1 MPICPRK
8 KAQKPESIHVHPR
21 PHRQRPSNYC
31 PSSSSARRPSDTPDE
46 RNGELFSYASPFPRL
61 YFPSEGLSRAPG
73 SPRGLA
79 RVGAGCPGVW
89 ARWGLAA
96 PRPGQASTQ
105 ARRNRQVPR
114 NVRHGGPAGN
124 PERPRRRPSMAQYLE
139 RHDVVELRF
148 VPFRYDSVEPQE
160 LSGATDQLR
169 GIDLP
174 CRACRFLGPQVIIS
188 SRV

>member
-1 MPICPRK
+1 M
-8 KAQKPESIHVHPR
+8 SIPVLTGSAHPTI
-21 PHRQRPSNYC
+21 
-31 PSSSSARRPSDTPDE
+31 ARRRRQHVGPPIPPTNE
-46 RNGELFSYASPFPRL
+46 TENLFSYASPFPRL
-61 YFPSEGLSRAPG
+61 YFPTQSPG

-89 ARWGLAA
+89 AIWGLAA

-148 VPFRYDSVEPQE
+148 VPFRYDSVEPQDQM
-160 LSGATDQLR
+160 SRCCGSATQNP
-169 GIDLP
+169 P
-174 CRACRFLGPQVIIS
+174 CRVRCFLGPQVIIS
-188 SRV
+188 SQVYSYACFYTCLKLDIVDMA